1 MGVLVFAHSECLVF
15 VYLLAFA
22 HQWVADRP
30 IPGVL
35 DGAVEEGGSLALDRD
50 VRRHISKHRNLLT
63 VPGNADAIT
72 LSTSQLSNPDGKS
85 LHFVEVGVFYWIL
98 GCNSPCTSRF
108 WKYRIWLFD
117 ILLKLPEQR
126 VHQIDILFNALQG
139 FYEPIFPRS
148 TLLRSNTVFDRIGA
162 TNIF

>member
-1 MGVLVFAHSECLVF
+1 MFPYSEYLVFACNCSQVDVLVFAHSECLVFACSECLVF

-22 HQWVADRP
+22 HQWVADRA

-72 LSTSQLSNPDGKS
+72 LSTS
-85 LHFVEVGVFYWIL
+85 
-98 GCNSPCTSRF
+98 
-108 WKYRIWLFD
+108 
-117 ILLKLPEQR
+117 
-126 VHQIDILFNALQG
+126 
-139 FYEPIFPRS
+139 
-148 TLLRSNTVFDRIGA
+148 
-162 TNIF
+162 

>member
-1 MGVLVFAHSECLVF
+1 MRLLTSECSCICPPMGVLVFALSECLVF

-72 LSTSQLSNPDGKS
+72 LSPVK
-85 LHFVEVGVFYWIL
+85 F
-98 GCNSPCTSRF
+98 
-108 WKYRIWLFD
+108 
-117 ILLKLPEQR
+117 
-126 VHQIDILFNALQG
+126 
-139 FYEPIFPRS
+139 
-148 TLLRSNTVFDRIGA
+148 
-162 TNIF
+162 